1 LVLCHIRHD
10 ELEAITEGED
20 IVLKMSRPGFKNSFS
35 VTIKKGAKLN
45 TAQKIEKIQ
54 TLIQEKNGIQLTISD
69 LEFKKTLSFNTEQ
82 AFQTAER
89 EKLKNIQMSN
99 GDDITPDLI
108 TTLMSAFNSKDK
120 TPIIQEIA
128 STFYK
133 PIAQIVTQ

>member
-1 LVLCHIRHD
+1 
-10 ELEAITEGED
+10 
-20 IVLKMSRPGFKNSFS
+20 
-35 VTIKKGAKLN
+35 
-45 TAQKIEKIQ
+45 
-54 TLIQEKNGIQLTISD
+54 
-69 LEFKKTLSFNTEQ
+69 
-82 AFQTAER
+82 
-89 EKLKNIQMSN
+89 MSN

>member
-1 LVLCHIRHD
+1 MVLCHIRHD

-108 TTLMSAFNSKDK
+108 TILMSAFNSKDK

>member
-1 LVLCHIRHD
+1 MVLCHIRHD

-45 TAQKIEKIQ
+45 TAQKIEKIEKIQ
-54 TLIQEKNGIQLTISD
+54 TLIQEKNGIQLIISD

-99 GDDITPDLI
+99 GDDIHP
-108 TTLMSAFNSKDK
+108 
-120 TPIIQEIA
+120 
-128 STFYK
+128 
-133 PIAQIVTQ
+133 

>member
-1 LVLCHIRHD
+1 
-10 ELEAITEGED
+10 
-20 IVLKMSRPGFKNSFS
+20 MSRPGFKNSFS

-108 TTLMSAFNSKDK
+108 TTLMSAFNSKDE

-133 PIAQIVTQ
+133 PIAQIVTQYGFTKKYLMRKSVF

>member
-1 LVLCHIRHD
+1 
-10 ELEAITEGED
+10 
-20 IVLKMSRPGFKNSFS
+20 MSRPGFKNSFS

-54 TLIQEKNGIQLTISD
+54 TLIQEKNGIQLIISD

>member
-1 LVLCHIRHD
+1 MVLCHIRHD